1 MSPFWL
7 KMARR
12 EFDRKPIA
20 AHLYVT
26 DRCNLDCFYCTEFDN
41 SVPHPEFEDIKKW
54 IGKIKELGCVRI
66 GLQGGEPL
74 MHPDI
79 IEIVRFCKSLDL
91 KTSIATNGFK
101 ITKEII
107 QGLEDANLDSIHV
120 SVDRMTPIRSTR
132 KSLKS
137 VIRKFDL
144 FKKSNLKY
152 SMSGVLFEESIEE
165 AKQVLDWGLENN
177 IPIQSRL
184 VHAGTNGKFAV
195 KPGQREALRELLDYQ
210 EEKKREGKKIQSS
223 GMLID
228 YQRDILDEKETEW
241 TCIAGYKYFFVSAQ
255 GKFWLC
261 SMKRIPNIDIMDVT
275 PEMLESY
282 NHKKECQK
290 NCGVYCII
298 TESLAHQAPIRFAA
312 REVKDRYLAKPSA
325 VGS

>member
-1 MSPFWL
+1 MDTFWL
-7 KMARR
+7 KRAQR
-12 EFDRKPIA
+12 EFDREPIS

-41 SVPHPEFEDIKKW
+41 SVPHPEFEDLKKW
-54 IGKIKELGCVRI
+54 IAKIKDLGCVRI

-79 IEIVRFCKSLDL
+79 VEIVRFCKSLDL

-101 ITKEII
+101 ITKELIA
-107 QGLEDANLDSIHV
+107 GLEDARLDSIHV

-137 VIRKFDL
+137 VMRKFEL
-144 FKKSNLKY
+144 LKESNLKY
-152 SMSGVLFEESIEE
+152 SMSGVLFEESIDE
-165 AKQVLDWGLENN
+165 AKQVIDYGLDND
-177 IPIQSRL
+177 IPVQSRL

-195 KPGQREALRELLDYQ
+195 KQGGKEALKELLDYQ
-210 EEKKREGKKIQSS
+210 EKKKRQGKRIQCS
-223 GMLID
+223 GLLID
-228 YQRDILDEKETEW
+228 YQRDLLSGKETEW

-261 SMKRIPNIDIMDVT
+261 SMKRTPNIDIMDVT
-275 PEMLESY
+275 PELLRSY

-290 NCGVYCII
+290 NCGVYCVVS
-298 TESLAHQAPIRFAA
+298 ESLAHQAPVRFAA
-312 REVKDRYLAKPSA
+312 REVKDRYLSR
-325 VGS
+325 V